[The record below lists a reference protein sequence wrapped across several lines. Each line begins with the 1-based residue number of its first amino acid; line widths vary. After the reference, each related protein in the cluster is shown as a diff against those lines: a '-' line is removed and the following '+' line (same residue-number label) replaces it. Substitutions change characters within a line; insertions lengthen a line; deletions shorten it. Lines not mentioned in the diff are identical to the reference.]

1 MLIHNTHNKI
11 IQPFCLYIAAINQ
24 TVAELK
30 AEGIDCKGYVVDISN
45 RQNVFEA
52 AKQLKIEVGNVDI
65 LINNAGIVCCKP
77 LWDLPEKVIES
88 TYNVNI
94 LSHYWVN
101 MADRQ
106 QLWLLSNRS
115 TRINHTILTFFPLFP
130 SDGLRRQWNLSY
142 PKWWNPIEGTL
153 LQLLQWPVCS
163 AHTAAQTIVPPNLR
177 ASASTRHFLPNWKR
191 TATTTFTWH
200 WCVHITLRRACLPAL
215 SRGCSQCWPPNMW
228 PTKLRC
234 PFRRTKSTAQ
244 CQTVFDYC
252 CRSNGMWIGNT
263 SVICRSIWGFLDS
276 NWGCFI
282 YLQLVASKNVLGD
295 DDSCYQGSTI
305 HDDVQKRPWQCC
317 SRLKPLADLMTS

>member
-1 MLIHNTHNKI
+1 MHAHRTPENRQQYWPHCFFSKNTLHPNTQI
-11 IQPFCLYIAAINQ
+11 EIFQPFCFYISAINQ

-115 TRINHTILTFFPLFP
+115 TRNKPRDFHFFSAF
-130 SDGLRRQWNLSY
+130 RRMACADSE
-142 PKWWNPIEGTL
+142 IF
-153 LQLLQWPVCS
+153 
-163 AHTAAQTIVPPNLR
+163 
-177 ASASTRHFLPNWKR
+177 STRNDG
-191 TATTTFTWH
+191 
-200 WCVHITLRRACLPAL
+200 IQSRAHC
-215 SRGCSQCWPPNMW
+215 
-228 PTKLRC
+228 
-234 PFRRTKSTAQ
+234 
-244 CQTVFDYC
+244 YC
-252 CRSNGMWIGNT
+252 CFSGRFARHI
-263 SVICRSIWGFLDS
+263 
-276 NWGCFI
+276 
-282 YLQLVASKNVLGD
+282 
-295 DDSCYQGSTI
+295 
-305 HDDVQKRPWQCC
+305 
-317 SRLKPLADLMTS
+317 RLHRL